1 MDKKEEIL
9 NENNENILTNSLIK
23 ELQWFIAYTLIP
35 GEIQPTIYWL
45 SQYSTIELRLIFKMH
60 IKNYKNANADANANT
75 NSNANANANI
85 NEIDRI
91 SIMKGILL
99 YYYPDCVALKENH
112 KPLVGN

>member
-1 MDKKEEIL
+1 MDKKDEIL
-9 NENNENILTNSLIK
+9 NENNENNENILTNSLIK

-60 IKNYKNANADANANT
+60 IKNFTNI

-85 NEIDRI
+85 YELDRI

-99 YYYPDCVALKENH
+99 YYYPHCVALKENH
-112 KPLVGN
+112 KPLICN